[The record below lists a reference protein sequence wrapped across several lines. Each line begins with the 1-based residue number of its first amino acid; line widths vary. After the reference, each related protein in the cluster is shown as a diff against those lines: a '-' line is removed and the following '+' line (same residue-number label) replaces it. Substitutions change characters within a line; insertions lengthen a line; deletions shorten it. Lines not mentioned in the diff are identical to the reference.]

1 MAIKRMDNVGIVV
14 EDLGEAIDF
23 FRELGLELEG
33 RATTEGE
40 WAGRVTGLGDQHVE
54 IAMMEN
60 TDPIRT
66 DDAANPAADA
76 AQADTDELGRKLADY
91 ENKLGEMRDLLLRER
106 AEIENQRKRLQRDL
120 EQARRFANER
130 LLGDLLPVCD
140 GLERGLAVET
150 TDVKALREGMDLTL
164 KSLLKVAENNGL
176 KQVDPLGQA
185 FNPELHQA
193 VSMIEAPQAA
203 PNTVVSVMQK
213 GYVLNERL
221 LRPALVMVAKPPG
234 A

>member
-1 MAIKRMDNVGIVV
+1 MCGSRIA
-14 EDLGEAIDF
+14 
-23 FRELGLELEG
+23 
-33 RATTEGE
+33 
-40 WAGRVTGLGDQHVE
+40 HVE
-54 IAMMEN
+54 IVMMEN

-91 ENKLGEMRDLLLRER
+91 ENRLGEMRDLLLRER

-150 TDVKALREGMDLTL
+150 TDLKVLREGMDLTL
-164 KSLLKVAENNGL
+164 KSLLKMAENNGL
-176 KQVDPLGQA
+176 KQIDPLGQT

-193 VSMIEAPQAA
+193 VSMVEAPQAA
-203 PNTVVSVMQK
+203 PNSVVSVMQK

-221 LRPALVMVAKPPG
+221 LRPALVMVAKARG